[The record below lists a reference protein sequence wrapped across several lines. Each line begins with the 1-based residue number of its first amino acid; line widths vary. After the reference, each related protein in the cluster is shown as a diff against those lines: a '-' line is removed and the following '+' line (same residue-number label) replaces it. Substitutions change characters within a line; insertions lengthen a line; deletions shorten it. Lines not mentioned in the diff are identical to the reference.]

1 MAASLGTGTG
11 SRVDSAAKHIMAC
24 KMDSRLL
31 SSYVKDENDVN
42 NYLHINKH
50 KFCMTKDEIVMNT
63 TRKGPLAP
71 NAAYPLVITTLGEM
85 DDFCKHFLLH
95 LYSKRSATE
104 FYQAWRQKKNIVKK
118 VQAEATP
125 DNQAQK
131 SKIKL
136 QLTELPNMRVQGVA
150 LGTAWASPLTGDTV
164 ASVLVGGVVT
174 VMNGAFPMHTGDQVQ
189 WYFDFEEVNFRLDG
203 EFTDGR
209 SEYAIGS
216 RKTIEDDHTQRDD
229 PKSKL
234 QKRKRDYFDAH
245 VSGQSQ
251 NSIGN
256 ISGLKS
262 GANKFRIKSYQLY
275 QREHLD
281 ETMCLDHYGD
291 KSRIFAV
298 CLSGGRPFDMVDIM
312 LMTQSL

>member
-31 SSYVKDENDVN
+31 SSYVKDECDSN
-42 NYLHINKH
+42 NYLHINKQ

-63 TRKGPLAP
+63 TRKGPEAP

-85 DDFCKHFLLH
+85 DDTCKQFLLR
-95 LYSKRSATE
+95 LYSKRSASG
-104 FYQAWRQKKNIVKK
+104 FYRQWRERKTLARSVAPQEGNHKNK
-118 VQAEATP
+118 T
-125 DNQAQK
+125 
-131 SKIKL
+131 KL

-150 LGTAWASPLTGDTV
+150 LGTAYASPLTGDTV

-189 WYFDFEEVNFRLDG
+189 WYFDFEEPNFRLDSEIG
-203 EFTDGR
+203 KTNA
-209 SEYAIGS
+209 EYAIGS
-216 RKTIEDDHTQRDD
+216 RKTDIEDSLDKDFKD
-229 PKSKL
+229 PKSNL

-245 VSGQSQ
+245 VSGQST

-262 GANKFRIKSYQLY
+262 TPNKFRIKSYQLY
-275 QREHLD
+275 QQENPIAD
-281 ETMCLDHYGD
+281 DAMCLDHYGD

-298 CLSGGRPFDMVDIM
+298 CLGGGRPFDMVDIM

>member
-31 SSYVKDENDVN
+31 SSYVKDECDTN

-63 TRKGPLAP
+63 TRKGPEAP

-85 DDFCKHFLLH
+85 DDSCKDFLLT
-95 LYSKRSATE
+95 LYSKRSASE
-104 FYQAWRQKKNIVKK
+104 FYRQWRQRKK
-118 VQAEATP
+118 V
-125 DNQAQK
+125 AQSILVEDSNVK
-131 SKIKL
+131 RKVKV
-136 QLTELPNMRVQGVA
+136 QLDTLPNMRVQGVA
-150 LGTAWASPLTGDTV
+150 LGTAYASPLTGDTV

-189 WYFDFEEVNFRLDG
+189 WYFDFEEVNFRLNDLI
-203 EFTDGR
+203 DNISR
-209 SEYAIGS
+209 AEYAIGS
-216 RKTIEDDHTQRDD
+216 RKTTTQDITTKRDSQSD
-229 PKSKL
+229 L

-245 VSGQSQ
+245 VSGQST

-262 GANKFRIKSYQLY
+262 TPNKFRIKSYHLY
-275 QREHLD
+275 QQNEPTGD

-298 CLSGGRPFDMVDIM
+298 CLGGGRPYDMVDIM